1 MKKKFACALG
11 LCTVLGLVGCGQNNT
26 QPNPIAEPASVG
38 ATPTEVIV
46 EETTDTETETTD
58 VEVRTEVEESV
69 TEEET
74 TETEEKEIEPF
85 TEQEL
90 NDIEAVDNVIASM
103 VGDTSFYALDMSE
116 RKKIAEEKLN
126 ELLRQGLITKL
137 SYDEE
142 EKLFAFEYKCGI
154 LGGMDITSNEEKYY
168 VGGEPIN

>member
-11 LCTVLGLVGCGQNNT
+11 LCTVLALVGCEQNNT

-58 VEVRTEVEESV
+58 VDVRTEVEEPV

-103 VGDTSFYALDMSE
+103 VDDASFYALDMSE

-154 LGGMDITSNEEKYY
+154 LGGMDIASNEEKYY

>member
-11 LCTVLGLVGCGQNNT
+11 LCTMLALVGCRQNNT
-26 QPNPIAEPASVG
+26 QPNPIVEPASVG

-46 EETTDTETETTD
+46 EETTATETETTD
-58 VEVRTEVEESV
+58 VETRTEVEEPV

-74 TETEEKEIEPF
+74 TEAEENEIEPF

-90 NDIEAVDNVIASM
+90 DDIEAVDNVIASM
-103 VGDTSFYALDMSE
+103 VDDASFYALDMSE

-168 VGGEPIN
+168 VGSWAIN